1 MYATLQ
7 EELKVSQAH
16 LPHLQQFYKTKAT
29 KGYNTSHCMRNKA
42 MFWKDKLKDQEVL
55 FTVLHTIFSKLKA

>member
-7 EELKVSQAH
+7 EELKLSQAR

-29 KGYNTSHCMRNKA
+29 KGCDILHCMRNKA
-42 MFWKDKLKDQEVL
+42 MFWKDKLKDQGVL